1 MTHARSRI
9 QAPFREFT
17 ALIFALILV
26 LIGVLAL
33 PAAAA
38 AYHPDRSQMAEV
50 QAVAHELEDA
60 ARRVHRLA
68 ERSEHHYDRGERRAL
83 SALHELEESAD
94 HFHRQVER
102 HRQNPFHTEA
112 DYRRLERAY
121 WEAYRS
127 FHGLHGYRHVEQ
139 SFHRVQSLMDDLN
152 YFYTAPR
159 GHGRG
164 RYDRH
169 DDRNYRGHGEY
180 RGDGRYRGHG
190 QYRGQGRYRGSRYS
204 HSGSHYEGCGH

>member
-9 QAPFREFT
+9 PAT
-17 ALIFALILV
+17 LGALAALII
-26 LIGVLAL
+26 VLAL

-38 AYHPDRSQMAEV
+38 AYHPDRSQMARV
-50 QAVAHELEDA
+50 QSVAHELEDA

-83 SALHELEESAD
+83 AALHELEEAAD

-121 WEAYRS
+121 RWAYRS
-127 FHGLHGYRHVEQ
+127 FHGLHGYRHVER
-139 SFHRVQSLMDDLN
+139 SFHRVHSLMDDLG
-152 YFYTAPR
+152 YYYTAR
-159 GHGRG
+159 GGHGRG
-164 RYDRH
+164 RYDRR
-169 DDRNYRGHGEY
+169 DDRDYRGYGEY
-180 RGDGRYRGHG
+180 RGQGQYRGNG
-190 QYRGQGRYRGSRYS
+190 RYRGQGRYRGNSHGS
-204 HSGSHYEGCGH
+204 HSHGHSGPHYEGCGHH